1 MPTPH
6 YHTPVLGERVRALLV
21 PDERPRDPHPG
32 DLRPFKGIDMTV
44 GGGGHAGLL
53 LQATAPDG
61 RLLGLDRDPAALAAA
76 EQALTPFAGRF
87 RLVRAPFDAVE
98 RVAADHGFAPA
109 DAVLMDLGVSS
120 RQLDD
125 PARGFSFRAD
135 GPLDMRMDPDGP
147 VTAAD
152 LVARLSEPELA
163 RLFKDLGEERHA
175 RRIARAIVRE
185 RESAPIAT
193 TARLAETVAAAV
205 PAKERRAARIHPAT
219 RVFQALRMAVNDEAG
234 QLARG
239 LEAAFTVLGPGG
251 RMAVISFHSLEDR
264 AVKRFF
270 KDLATGC
277 VCPPAFPVCRCGR
290 VPRARLL
297 TRRAQ
302 RPAAAEVAANPR
314 ARSAR
319 LRAIE
324 KISVAVDAATS
335 RRAA

>member
-1 MPTPH
+1 VPSPTDPTSA
-6 YHTPVLGERVRALLV
+6 YHTPVLGEQVVALLLPAGV
-21 PDERPRDPHPG
+21 PPG
-32 DLRPFKGIDMTV
+32 HGFRMVDMTV

-53 LQATAPDG
+53 LEATAPAG

-76 EQALTPFAGRF
+76 KSALARFAGRF
-87 RLVRAPFDAVE
+87 ELERAAFDTVAG
-98 RVAADHGFAPA
+98 VAAGKGFAPA
-109 DAVLMDLGVSS
+109 DAVLMDLGASS

-125 PARGFSFRAD
+125 PGRGFSFRAD

-152 LVARLSEPELA
+152 LVARLGEPELA
-163 RLFKDLGEERHA
+163 RLFREYGEERHA
-175 RRIARAIVRE
+175 RRIARAVVRA
-185 RESAPIAT
+185 REAAPLTT
-193 TARLAETVAAAV
+193 TARLADVVAAAV
-205 PAKERRAARIHPAT
+205 PARQRRTARIHPAT
-219 RVFQALRMAVNDEAG
+219 RVFQALRIAVNDETG

-239 LEAAFTVLGPGG
+239 LEGAFATLGPGG

-270 KDLATGC
+270 ADLATGC

-290 VPRARLL
+290 MPRARLL
-297 TRRAQ
+297 TRRAR
-302 RPAAAEVAANPR
+302 RPAAAELAANPR

-324 KISVAVDAATS
+324 KISVAAEAAPIP
-335 RRAA
+335 RAA